1 MPGWWTPSQW
11 SEEIKVPDPV
21 VPEIKLPEVNVIR
34 SKDDADKLALAM
46 HQPDYLRT
54 PRYVFNV
61 MAPIGT
67 ARTVVYICYPSR
79 TPCSLLRC
87 MIFVNT

>member
-1 MPGWWTPSQW
+1 M
-11 SEEIKVPDPV
+11 PDPV

-67 ARTVVYICYPSR
+67 ARTGLF
-79 TPCSLLRC
+79 T
-87 MIFVNT
+87 FVIHRAHHAVCFAA